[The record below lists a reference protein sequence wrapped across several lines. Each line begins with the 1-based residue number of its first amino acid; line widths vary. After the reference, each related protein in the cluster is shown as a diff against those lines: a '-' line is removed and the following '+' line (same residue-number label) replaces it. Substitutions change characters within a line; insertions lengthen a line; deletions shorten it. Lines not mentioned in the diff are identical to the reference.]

1 LGLENSRSS
10 IVQDGAVKANPLCPR
25 ERERGLAIVEFIF
38 VVPLL
43 LAMLVGI
50 IDFGFLF
57 NDVISVRQGARD
69 GGRQAAV
76 GKFGSDNACNL
87 QGFSGDPNAQY
98 LFCLT
103 KSRDGLND
111 EDTRIAV
118 LVGEGSPG
126 SRAYAIGKPVTICEQ
141 YRMRS
146 ITGVLPFLDGKVF
159 KTRTTFRV
167 EVLNNTGGLGDASEA
182 PLPGGDWSF
191 CTAPAPVS

>member
-1 LGLENSRSS
+1 
-10 IVQDGAVKANPLCPR
+10 
-25 ERERGLAIVEFIF
+25 LAIVEFIF

-43 LAMLVGI
+43 LAMLAGI

-76 GKFGSDNACNL
+76 GKFGFDDTCPL
-87 QGFSGDPNAQY
+87 EGFSGHANAKK

-111 EDTRIAV
+111 EDTRVAV
-118 LVGEGSPG
+118 IVGEGGSPN
-126 SRAYAIGKPVTICEQ
+126 YAIGKPVTICEQ

-159 KTRTTFRV
+159 ETRTTFRV

-182 PLPGGDWSF
+182 PLPGGSWSF
-191 CTAPAPVS
+191 CTAPAAVS

>member
-1 LGLENSRSS
+1 LGFGKSRRRAVRERTAQDSS
-10 IVQDGAVKANPLCPR
+10 CR

-38 VVPLL
+38 IVPLL
-43 LAMLVGI
+43 LALLVGI
-50 IDFGFLF
+50 VDFGFLF

-76 GKFGSDNACNL
+76 GKFGSDDGCSL
-87 QGFSGDPNAQY
+87 SGFSGHPNARY

-111 EDTRIAV
+111 EDTRVAV
-118 LVGEGSPG
+118 IVGEGGTPE
-126 SRAYAIGKPVTICEQ
+126 YAIGKPVTICEQ

-159 KTRTTFRV
+159 ETRTTFRV
-167 EVLNNTGGLGDASEA
+167 EVLNNNGGLGDASEA
-182 PLPGGDWSF
+182 PLPGGNWGF